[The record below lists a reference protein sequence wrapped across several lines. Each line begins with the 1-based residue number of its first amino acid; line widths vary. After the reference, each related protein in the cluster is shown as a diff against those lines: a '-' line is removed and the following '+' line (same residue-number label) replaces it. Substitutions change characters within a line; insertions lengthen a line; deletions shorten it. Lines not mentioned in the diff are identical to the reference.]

1 MKAVEMAGLRKA
13 RKTRRGNA
21 EGRTSLGGDGF
32 PGSSLSPLEIA
43 KARFPHSHR
52 PDDDSF
58 PRGRFYRAKD
68 GDTSI
73 ES

>member
-1 MKAVEMAGLRKA
+1 MAGLRKA
-13 RKTRRGNA
+13 RKTRRGGYQA
-21 EGRTSLGGDGF
+21 SAGLAGDGF

-43 KARFPHSHR
+43 KARFPLSHR

-58 PRGRFYRAKD
+58 PRGRFYRAND